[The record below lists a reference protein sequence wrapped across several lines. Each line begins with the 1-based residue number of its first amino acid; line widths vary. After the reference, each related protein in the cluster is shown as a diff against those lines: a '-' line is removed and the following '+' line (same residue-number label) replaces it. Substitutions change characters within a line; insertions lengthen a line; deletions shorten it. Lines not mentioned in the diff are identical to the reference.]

1 MKKTKDEKRLSLSRE
16 TLAELQLDV
25 LDGVGGGQAT
35 AVTTGV
41 CEWIRRTAVCGK

>member
-1 MKKTKDEKRLSLSRE
+1 MKRETKEKRLSLTRE

-25 LDGVGGGQAT
+25 LDGVAGGQAT

-41 CEWIRRTAVCGK
+41 CEWIRRTAVCTK